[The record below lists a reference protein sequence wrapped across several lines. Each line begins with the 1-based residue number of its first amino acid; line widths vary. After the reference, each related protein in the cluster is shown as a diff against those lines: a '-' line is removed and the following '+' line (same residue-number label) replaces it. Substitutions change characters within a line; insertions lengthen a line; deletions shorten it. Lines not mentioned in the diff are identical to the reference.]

1 MITDP
6 ELNKRLHESLYSVAR
21 NLSGWSISEEEAQIL
36 EKAIPLSNFGQHCE
50 VLSIT
55 MTDETEIQPLI
66 EKLKELDEK
75 GRKHAN
81 VIIVHGYEQKRM
93 DKLDPNWFF
102 DHTLSSLFQHMDFP
116 VLIVGQRFGGLSG
129 SLSGRLQSSQEA
141 YRSRH

>member
-36 EKAIPLSNFGQHCE
+36 EKAIPLSNSGQYCE

-66 EKLKELDEK
+66 EKLNNLILQD
-75 GRKHAN
+75 RRHAN
-81 VIIVHGYEQKRM
+81 IIIVHGYEQKRM
-93 DKLDPNWFF
+93 DRLDPNWLF
-102 DHTLSSLFQHMDFP
+102 DHALDYLFQHMNFP
-116 VLIVGQRFGGLSG
+116 VLIVGQRLGGLSG
-129 SLSGRLQSSQEA
+129 SLCVRLPSSKEA